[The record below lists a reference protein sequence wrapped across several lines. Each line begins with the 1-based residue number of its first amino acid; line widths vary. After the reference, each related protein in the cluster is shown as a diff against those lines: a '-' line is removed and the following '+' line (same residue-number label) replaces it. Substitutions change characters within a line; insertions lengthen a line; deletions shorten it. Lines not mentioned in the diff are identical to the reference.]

1 MSNLPRSHDSP
12 KTSQN
17 CTDKLPTQEVSE
29 LLLPESTRK
38 SLWTIF
44 IPWAG
49 STKIIK
55 WIVKREVAMGW
66 SLMMIKIKI
75 PHHPK
80 WTTLKRGVYIQKKNL
95 FITFMLSHEITECY
109 HLERPLLEISKRTNY
124 DAPWKCRSP
133 SFTPHHGLLDT
144 KLSISI

>member
-1 MSNLPRSHDSP
+1 
-12 KTSQN
+12 
-17 CTDKLPTQEVSE
+17 
-29 LLLPESTRK
+29 
-38 SLWTIF
+38 
-44 IPWAG
+44 
-49 STKIIK
+49 
-55 WIVKREVAMGW
+55 MGW

-124 DAPWKCRSP
+124 DAP
-133 SFTPHHGLLDT
+133 
-144 KLSISI
+144 